1 MCLGPR
7 SSYQIDQIVTPM
19 SRPRNR
25 SQQVAWRIFLNA
37 HALVTKRVDA
47 ALLEAGCISYDTYDV
62 LITLSEATDHRLRM
76 SELAD
81 ATFFSNSGISR
92 RVGRLEKEGYL
103 RREGCESDGR
113 VFYAILTEAGK
124 DALRCAWPVYE
135 LVIEEDF
142 AKAMSAPEAR
152 ELSRILKSVVT
163 KLDGTLA
170 GEMTEEPKC

>member
-1 MCLGPR
+1 
-7 SSYQIDQIVTPM
+7 M

-37 HALVTKRVDA
+37 HALITKRVDA

-62 LITLSEATDHRLRM
+62 LITLSEAPGHRLRM

-113 VFYAILTEAGK
+113 VFYAILTEDGK
-124 DALRCAWPVYE
+124 AALHRAWPVYE
-135 LVIEEDF
+135 KVIEEDF
-142 AKAMSAPEAR
+142 AKAMSAPEAT
-152 ELSRILKSVVT
+152 ELSRILKRVVT
-163 KLDGTLA
+163 TLDGAFA
-170 GEMTEEPKC
+170 GEMTEEPRC